1 MSQDSHKQEAAR
13 AALNYILPDLT
24 SRSILGIGTG
34 STVNFFID
42 ELAKEKDQF
51 EGAVASSEATA
62 ERLKRHGIP
71 VYDLNAV
78 EPPSFYIDGADET
91 NKRLELIKGG
101 VAP

>member
-78 EPPSFYIDGADET
+78 EPPSFYIDGAMRRTSDWS
-91 NKRLELIKGG
+91 
-101 VAP
+101 